1 MRASFFAVT
10 LLLLTPAFAHA
21 AGPADLPSRFMA
33 AWNAHDLKAFERLYT
48 KDAVWVPVAEERTE
62 GRAAIVSEF
71 GKIHTGEGWAV
82 KTTITKQDTPE
93 IHLLRPDVATIFFH
107 VNFLMNGRPIP
118 GVQRALILVAT
129 STSGEWKIAAGQLTK
144 ESPAPAN

>member
-1 MRASFFAVT
+1 MRAAFLIAT
-10 LLLLTPAFAHA
+10 LLSLAPALAHA
-21 AGPADLPSRFMA
+21 AGPGDLPNRFMA

-71 GKIHTGEGWAV
+71 GKIHTGDGWAV
-82 KTTITKQDTPE
+82 ASTITRQETPE

-107 VNFLMNGRPIP
+107 VNFLMNGHPVP
-118 GVQRALILVAT
+118 GVERALILVAT
-129 STSGEWKIAAGQLTK
+129 STKGEWKIAAGQLTK
-144 ESPAPAN
+144 ESPAN